1 MKERTH
7 SSSNERRRRPT
18 TTRTIPGGP
27 TTGPTSSSLLT
38 CPLVAT
44 SLTISILD
52 HHQTFYH
59 DYPNPN
65 PDPKDDTFT
74 VALNIGPPSSGGG
87 RLSSSFISNPNHNHI
102 GGHVERRYW
111 IPSPAQILIGPT

>member
-1 MKERTH
+1 M
-7 SSSNERRRRPT
+7 SSRSDVVDHFNRKFYQCFIDPE
-18 TTRTIPGGP
+18 
-27 TTGPTSSSLLT
+27 LM
-38 CPLVAT
+38 
-44 SLTISILD
+44 LD